1 MTQIQFLDE
10 LAQLLQPLPREEY
23 NEAIDYFTELFEEAG
38 PENESSILDGLG
50 SPKEVANE
58 LLSKLASSPATIQQ
72 KENTSN
78 HSNFHQED
86 TTFSQGEADSNQ
98 ARVDLD
104 DFNQLSLHF
113 GSLDISIFPTEE
125 KNAYLLADST
135 NQLEIE
141 NKDGHLNIRQSFNKQ
156 KEKFSF
162 GFNMEFLIKGILTE
176 VFSGNTIKLYIPQ
189 DKKLEQVSIQLG
201 SGDVMTRHLAIT
213 SGTIQTGSGDMDL
226 KQCQLTQVKLS
237 AGSGDMD
244 LRSCQVKKGIIQIG
258 SGDIS
263 LTDSTINYSQIQL
276 GAGDMEINKSQLEQV
291 TLQSASGDMELHHC
305 NFSGKS
311 SLTTASGDMEINGF
325 AAAAQTTSLQIETNF
340 GDCETNLPLV
350 KTRRG
355 YTYHAPESHADL
367 ILQTKSGDIEI
378 Y

>member
-162 GFNMEFLIKGILTE
+162 GFNMEFLIKG
-176 VFSGNTIKLYIPQ
+176 F
-189 DKKLEQVSIQLG
+189 
-201 SGDVMTRHLAIT
+201 
-213 SGTIQTGSGDMDL
+213 
-226 KQCQLTQVKLS
+226 
-237 AGSGDMD
+237 
-244 LRSCQVKKGIIQIG
+244 
-258 SGDIS
+258 
-263 LTDSTINYSQIQL
+263 
-276 GAGDMEINKSQLEQV
+276 
-291 TLQSASGDMELHHC
+291 
-305 NFSGKS
+305 
-311 SLTTASGDMEINGF
+311 
-325 AAAAQTTSLQIETNF
+325 
-340 GDCETNLPLV
+340 
-350 KTRRG
+350 
-355 YTYHAPESHADL
+355 
-367 ILQTKSGDIEI
+367 
-378 Y
+378 

>member
-1 MTQIQFLDE
+1 MTQTQFLDE

-276 GAGDMEINKSQLEQV
+276 GAGDIEINKSQLEQV

>member
-1 MTQIQFLDE
+1 
-10 LAQLLQPLPREEY
+10 
-23 NEAIDYFTELFEEAG
+23 
-38 PENESSILDGLG
+38 
-50 SPKEVANE
+50 
-58 LLSKLASSPATIQQ
+58 
-72 KENTSN
+72 
-78 HSNFHQED
+78 
-86 TTFSQGEADSNQ
+86 
-98 ARVDLD
+98 
-104 DFNQLSLHF
+104 
-113 GSLDISIFPTEE
+113 
-125 KNAYLLADST
+125 
-135 NQLEIE
+135 
-141 NKDGHLNIRQSFNKQ
+141 
-156 KEKFSF
+156 
-162 GFNMEFLIKGILTE
+162 
-176 VFSGNTIKLYIPQ
+176 
-189 DKKLEQVSIQLG
+189 
-201 SGDVMTRHLAIT
+201 MTRHLAIT

>member
-1 MTQIQFLDE
+1 MTQTQFLDE

-58 LLSKLASSPATIQQ
+58 LISKLASSPATIQQ

-104 DFNQLSLHF
+104 DFNQLFLHF
-113 GSLDISIFPTEE
+113 GSLDISIFQTKE

-201 SGDVMTRHLAIT
+201 SGGVMARHLAIT
-213 SGTIQTGSGDMDL
+213 SGTIQTGSGDIDL
-226 KQCQLTQVKLS
+226 NQCQLTQVKLS

-276 GAGDMEINKSQLEQV
+276 GAGDMEINKGQLEQV

-311 SLTTASGDMEINGF
+311 SLTTASGDLEINGF

-340 GDCETNLPLV
+340 GDCETSLPLV